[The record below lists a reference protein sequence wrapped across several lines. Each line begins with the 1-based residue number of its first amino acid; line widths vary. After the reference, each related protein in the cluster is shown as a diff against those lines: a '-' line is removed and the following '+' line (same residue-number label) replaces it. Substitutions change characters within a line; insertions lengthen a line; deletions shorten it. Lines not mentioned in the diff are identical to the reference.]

1 MTESKFILRHKND
14 HNEIHYFVRSGE
26 LHESKTLG
34 IIRPISTV
42 SANIKLAKRFETAP
56 EAAALLLE
64 AGSPADWEILPV

>member
-34 IIRPISTV
+34 IIRLISTV
-42 SANIKLAKRFETAP
+42 SENINRAKRFETAP
-56 EAAALLLE
+56 EAAAVLLE
-64 AGSPADWEILPV
+64 AGRPDAWEVLPV